1 MEAAVRTSLS
11 LHSQI
16 FFFFLKQEAL
26 ETEEE
31 WQRAEQEEIRPRRV
45 PRGVSQEPQSI
56 QDFEV
61 IMNELKPC
69 NSDRLKILAV

>member
-1 MEAAVRTSLS
+1 MEAAARTSLS

-16 FFFFLKQEAL
+16 FFLKQEAL

-56 QDFEV
+56 QNFEV